1 MSELKPCPFCGGKST
16 IKQGS
21 LHDGCCITY
30 WARVECSY
38 CGAVGRKVKEYA
50 LRDEVKEWATEAWN
64 SRANECDRDEL
75 LKVADE
81 IETDAEHIAEYLD
94 SCEGNFT
101 KDDAGEYYKLAG
113 WHDRIRKALG
123 VE

>member
-1 MSELKPCPFCGGKST
+1 MPELKPCPFCGGKST

-38 CGAVGRKVKEYA
+38 CGAVGREVKEYA
-50 LRDEVKEWATEAWN
+50 LRDEVKEWATEVWN
-64 SRANECDRDEL
+64 RRANECDRDEL
-75 LKVADE
+75 LNIADDIDRIADKASTDSIGMFLQVSTIRPAIIKAVA
-81 IETDAEHIAEYLD
+81 
-94 SCEGNFT
+94 
-101 KDDAGEYYKLAG
+101 
-113 WHDRIRKALG
+113 DRIRKALG